1 MKQGPEEEK
10 EKREGLLTLVK
21 ETMVVDG
28 MVEAMDYER
37 QSGEE
42 EEEPW
47 LEAEAAL
54 TEETLA
60 SGRGMAIEYESEV
73 LNDLG
78 DD

>member
-10 EKREGLLTLVK
+10 EKREGLLTMVM